1 MEIVYLQ
8 PQPYASMLVK
18 GLMNVVRTANQ
29 QLLENR
35 RLYIYATEPVS
46 DPATPIEWVQE
57 VNNQQAFGNLG
68 ETKDLPTNALIGF
81 VDVLGH
87 AGTDT
92 NGNAERAYLVGNA
105 HEFVGPIGF
114 TPNEAEQHFD
124 LLKRVN
130 TTIHI
135 PRCPFVKG
143 NGNELVLPV
152 NSFLYSLAWNE
163 CGFTIELVGDLAKL
177 VLDEHGMLKPFT
189 RYTLWRGDQG
199 RTFVMDADC
208 DIRHELTTDGDLRH
222 YPSAL
227 AADGTTTRARLYLS
241 CRFPVND

>member
-1 MEIVYLQ
+1 M
-8 PQPYASMLVK
+8 
-18 GLMNVVRTANQ
+18 
-29 QLLENR
+29 
-35 RLYIYATEPVS
+35 
-46 DPATPIEWVQE
+46 
-57 VNNQQAFGNLG
+57 
-68 ETKDLPTNALIGF
+68 
-81 VDVLGH
+81 
-87 AGTDT
+87 
-92 NGNAERAYLVGNA
+92 
-105 HEFVGPIGF
+105 
-114 TPNEAEQHFD
+114 
-124 LLKRVN
+124 
-130 TTIHI
+130 
-135 PRCPFVKG
+135 
-143 NGNELVLPV
+143 LPV

-208 DIRHELTTDGDLRH
+208 EIRHELTADGDLRH

>member
-1 MEIVYLQ
+1 M
-8 PQPYASMLVK
+8 
-18 GLMNVVRTANQ
+18 
-29 QLLENR
+29 
-35 RLYIYATEPVS
+35 
-46 DPATPIEWVQE
+46 
-57 VNNQQAFGNLG
+57 
-68 ETKDLPTNALIGF
+68 
-81 VDVLGH
+81 LGH

-92 NGNAERAYLVGNA
+92 NGNAERAYIVGNA

-114 TPNEAEQHFD
+114 TPDEAEQHFD

-208 DIRHELTTDGDLRH
+208 DIRHELTTDGDLRR

>member
-1 MEIVYLQ
+1 M
-8 PQPYASMLVK
+8 
-18 GLMNVVRTANQ
+18 
-29 QLLENR
+29 
-35 RLYIYATEPVS
+35 S

-68 ETKDLPTNALIGF
+68 ETQDLPTNALIGF
-81 VDVLGH
+81 VDVFGP
-87 AGTDT
+87 AGTD
-92 NGNAERAYLVGNA
+92 GNAERAYLVGNA
-105 HEFVGPIGF
+105 HEFVCPIGF
-114 TPNEAEQHFD
+114 TPDEAEQHFD

-130 TTIHI
+130 TTVHI

-152 NSFLYSLAWNE
+152 NSFLYALAWNE
-163 CGFTIELVGDLAKL
+163 QHFSIELVGDLAKL

-208 DIRHELTTDGDLRH
+208 DIRHELTADGGDRRR

-227 AADGTTTRARLYLS
+227 ADDGTTTRARLYLS